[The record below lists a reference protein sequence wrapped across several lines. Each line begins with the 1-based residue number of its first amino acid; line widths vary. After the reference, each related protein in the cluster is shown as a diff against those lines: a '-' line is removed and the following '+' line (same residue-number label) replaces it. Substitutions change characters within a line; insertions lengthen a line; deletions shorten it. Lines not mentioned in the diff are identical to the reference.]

1 MNGVSQRD
9 LLILNPGYPDP
20 FLGAAP
26 TILPGGRVQASPDLS
41 MPYIHQASIGAER
54 AITPNLQVQASYQ
67 MLRGRNLMRSVNVN
81 APDASGVRPEPN
93 IGTVTQFE
101 STGESQSDRLNVGLN
116 YRVPQ
121 RRIFLGGNYTL
132 GQVKNHADS
141 ATSLPAN
148 SLNPDAEWGPS
159 MQDVRHRVNFNFNM
173 PVRVRHAGQRER
185 QRAVGVALQH
195 HDRPRRQP
203 GRRGQRP
210 AGRRRP
216 QRGSRRERDST

>member
-1 MNGVSQRD
+1 MVVRGGYGTFYDWYESNLYDQTLRVNGVSQRD

-20 FLGAAP
+20 FAGASP

-54 AITPNLQVQASYQ
+54 AMTPNLQLQASYQ
-67 MLRGRNLMRSVNVN
+67 MLRGRNLMRSMNVN
-81 APDASGVRPEPN
+81 APDESGVRPEPT

-101 STGESQSDRLNVGLN
+101 STGQSQSDRLNVGLN

-121 RRIFLGGNYTL
+121 RRMFMGGNYTL

-148 SLNPDAEWGPS
+148 SLDPDASG
-159 MQDVRHRVNFNFNM
+159 
-173 PVRVRHAGQRER
+173 
-185 QRAVGVALQH
+185 
-195 HDRPRRQP
+195 DRRCRTC
-203 GRRGQRP
+203 GT
-210 AGRRRP
+210 A
-216 QRGSRRERDST
+216 